1 MALSPSPPP
10 SHKAWLSLIAE
21 RGATHEH
28 YKIQSFRKRIEGKEK
43 LPVQVS
49 SPSSSLLPA
58 CMNRE
63 RQRLLLTLICA
74 TCAQD
79 TCSCIGLARLRRRR
93 EGEKPSSVSPSA
105 GHRGDHKHQFSFPS
119 ASLSLA
125 HHAHLSGLG
134 WVECVGLFHFRFLRR
149 TYIMAEWRRK
159 RRCKSQ
165 ASSSSSSFSSFLCS
179 GIGDA
184 PTLAASALIC
194 VPCLLYPPSSRT
206 SMHGTGI
213 HAFHGRKGK
222 EGGRVV
228 GIRAHHLLLLLLL
241 LRVFYIMP
249 DSP

>member
-1 MALSPSPPP
+1 MG
-10 SHKAWLSLIAE
+10 E
-21 RGATHEH
+21 
-28 YKIQSFRKRIEGKEK
+28 EK

-79 TCSCIGLARLRRRR
+79 TCSLYRPRAPTPQEGGGKTLLRL
-93 EGEKPSSVSPSA
+93 SL
-105 GHRGDHKHQFSFPS
+105 RGAPRGSQAPIFLSFRLS
-119 ASLSLA
+119 LSLSLSLSLA

-165 ASSSSSSFSSFLCS
+165 ASSSSSSFSSFLYS

-228 GIRAHHLLLLLLL
+228 RGYKGPPPPPPPPPCLLH
-241 LRVFYIMP
+241 YA
-249 DSP
+249 